1 MGYETLCLVWFG
13 LLGVL
18 LAGYAIL
25 DGFDLGVGM
34 LHPLARSD
42 EQRRIFMNSIGP
54 LWDGNEV
61 WLVTF
66 GGAMFAAFPN
76 AYASV
81 FSGFYIAFMLLLL
94 GLILRAVSMEFRS
107 KRPGRLWRGFWDGA
121 FFLGSTVAPL
131 LYGVAIGNM
140 LCGIPLN
147 ENQDFVGSF
156 FGLLNPYSLGVGIM
170 ALALFVMHGNIYLY
184 LKTEGDLQR
193 KLHGWIWRHFFLFL
207 TIYLAITVWTLIG
220 VPRAL
225 TNFKQFPVAWV
236 VVVLNALAIAN
247 IPRAIYHN
255 RPLHAFVS
263 SSCTI
268 AALVFLVGMT
278 LFPNLVTSSLDPATR
293 SITIYRDASSMKT
306 LQIMLVIAL
315 LGMPCVLSY
324 TAAIYWIFR
333 GKVKLD
339 SHSY

>member
-1 MGYETLCLVWFG
+1 MDYETLCLIWFA

-34 LHPLARSD
+34 LHPLARTD
-42 EQRRIFMNSIGP
+42 RERRIFMNSIGP

-94 GLILRAVSMEFRS
+94 ALILRAVSMEFRS
-107 KRPGRLWRGFWDGA
+107 KRSSKIWRGGWDLA
-121 FFLGSTVAPL
+121 FVLGSTITPL
-131 LYGVAIGNM
+131 LYGVAVGNA
-140 LCGIPLN
+140 LRGIPL
-147 ENQDFVGSF
+147 EANQDYAGTF

-170 ALALFVMHGNIYLY
+170 SLALFVMHGNIYLY
-184 LKTEGDLQR
+184 LKTEGELQQ

-207 TIYLAITVWTLIG
+207 ATYVVMTVWTMFE
-220 VPRAL
+220 VPHAL
-225 TNFKQFPVAWV
+225 NNFQHFPIAWV
-236 VVVLNALAIAN
+236 IVVLNVLAIAN
-247 IPRAIYHN
+247 IPRAIHQN
-255 RPLHAFVS
+255 RPLYAFIS

-268 AALVFLVGMT
+268 AALVFLIGMA
-278 LFPNLVTSSLDPATR
+278 LYPNLVASSIEPAAR
-293 SITIYRDASSMKT
+293 SITIYRDASSTKT
-306 LQIMLVIAL
+306 LEIMLVIAA

-324 TAAIYWIFR
+324 TFAIYWVFR

-339 SHSY
+339 DHSY